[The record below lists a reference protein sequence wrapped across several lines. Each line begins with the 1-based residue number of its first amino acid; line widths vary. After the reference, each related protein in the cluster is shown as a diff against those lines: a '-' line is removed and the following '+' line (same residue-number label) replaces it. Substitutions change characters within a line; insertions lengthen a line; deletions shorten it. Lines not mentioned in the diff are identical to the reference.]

1 MQFALALAREARARS
16 EALMQALLEALLETL
31 MQILMQARMQRP
43 TRAQPASN
51 QRDHQRRN
59 RRVHA
64 EDRTGD
70 ASRVRIVRS
79 NGRCGGDATDDQKGQ
94 DGGAN

>member
-1 MQFALALAREARARS
+1 MEA
-16 EALMQALLEALLETL
+16 QLETL
-31 MQILMQARMQRP
+31 MQTLMPRRMQQQ

>member
-16 EALMQALLEALLETL
+16 EALMEAILETL
-31 MQILMQARMQRP
+31 MQTRMQRP
-43 TRAQPASN
+43 TRAQLASN